1 MIHQRGPTR
10 RIASGAEPVLPGD
23 LRTERA
29 DRDAIV
35 MAAATLLR
43 RLKAEHPEIVRHLQ
57 SLPDAQ
63 KIVVDDREA
72 PD

>member
-1 MIHQRGPTR
+1 MTRQRGPTR
-10 RIASGAEPVLPGD
+10 RTPTGAELVLPGD

-29 DRDAIV
+29 DRDALV

-43 RLKAEHPEIVRHLQ
+43 RLKAKHPEIVRHLQ

-63 KIVVDDREA
+63 IVVDDSEA
-72 PD
+72 AD